1 MTATSVRRLLSA
13 AVSTAVATT
22 ALTTGLTTTGL
33 ATAPA
38 HAAVTPT
45 DDATLTW
52 GLNGY
57 AQKGIFGPWTFSD
70 LTGNVTQLVGSVS
83 GGTQSEYVVDP
94 VPATSM
100 PANTGTQKTPNAV
113 KFTAGA
119 GTADPAT
126 GAADLSWT
134 GSYTV
139 NAYPPQFGAP
149 DEIYSNP
156 ELDIA
161 ADGSGELTMNFALG
175 EGVDM
180 EGNPIPAQDFGRL
193 TLLTFGAG
201 SDAETATGI
210 RLTPAYQ
217 GVEVTVPDGSEQV
230 RNCTPGSGA
239 TGWWGSWPAEFVTTA
254 PASVRPHFY
263 STGCGGM
270 QDNKPPLPVD
280 LNLGVQTE
288 PAVPTVTV
296 SDTDLSPTGQHQVT
310 VEGAGFDPATPLGTR
325 PPLAGQPSGAYVI
338 FGKFA
343 DNWKPSAGAPSSS
356 RVAVTQKWAVPA
368 AQMDTIGGAPA
379 GAVELEPDGTFTATL
394 TVDKAAADAAAATGN
409 YGIFTYAGS
418 GAVHAPYETATPIT
432 FTKAQPTLKAAV
444 ARGTFGTSAKVTATL
459 SGVGASA
466 ATGKVTVK
474 KGATTLGSGTVQSG
488 KATISLSKGLAAGTH
503 PVTLA
508 YSGDAATA
516 TASTTTSV
524 VVARAKPTL
533 TGKLLAKPTPRKTGK
548 VQALLTSPAKVS
560 LRGKVKIVLKNAAGK
575 VLKTATPTLAG
586 SKTTATLPKL
596 KTGRYKIVITY
607 PGDPNHTAA
616 NPRTLSFSVPR

>member
-1 MTATSVRRLLSA
+1 MTATSMRRLLSA

-33 ATAPA
+33 GTAAA

-52 GLNGY
+52 GLSGY

-83 GGTQSEYVVDP
+83 GGTQTEYAVDP
-94 VPATSM
+94 VPVTSM
-100 PANTGTQKTPNAV
+100 PANSGTQKTPNAV

-119 GTADPAT
+119 GTADPET

-201 SDAETATGI
+201 SDAATPDGF
-210 RLTPAYQ
+210 RLTPGYQ

-230 RNCTPGSGA
+230 RNCTPSETA
-239 TGWWGSWPAEFVTTA
+239 TGWWGSWPAEFVTTV

-280 LNLGVQTE
+280 LDLGIE
-288 PAVPTVTV
+288 PVVETPTVTV

-310 VEGAGFDPATPLGTR
+310 IEGSGFDPATPLGTR

-343 DNWKPSAGAPSSS
+343 DTWRPSAGAPSSS

-368 AQMDTIGGAPA
+368 AQMGTIGGPAA

-394 TVDKAAADAAAATGN
+394 TVDKAAADAASATGN
-409 YGIFTYAGS
+409 YGIYTYAGS

-432 FTKAQPTLKAAV
+432 FSKAQPTLKATATK
-444 ARGTFGTSAKVTATL
+444 GTFGTSAKVTATL
-459 SGVGASA
+459 SGAGATT
-466 ATGKVTVK
+466 ATGTVTVK
-474 KGATTLGSGTVQSG
+474 KGTSTLGSGTVTAG
-488 KATISLSKGLAAGTH
+488 KATVTVSRLLAAGTH
-503 PVTLA
+503 TLSVT
-508 YSGDAATA
+508 YGGDAATEAA
-516 TASTTTSV
+516 TSTVRVT
-524 VVARAKPTL
+524 VAKAKPAL
-533 TGKLLAKPTPRKTGK
+533 TGKLLTKPTPTKAGK
-548 VQALLTSPAKVS
+548 LQVQATSPAKVAP
-560 LRGKVKIVLKNAAGK
+560 RGKVRVVLKNAAGK
-575 VLKTATPTLAG
+575 VLKNVTPALSGGRATV
-586 SKTTATLPKL
+586 SLPKL
-596 KTGRYKIVITY
+596 KPGRYRVVLTY
-607 PGDPNHTAA
+607 AGDSNHAA
-616 NPRTLSFSVPR
+616 ASPRTLSFSVTH

>member
-22 ALTTGLTTTGL
+22 ALTTIGLTTT
-33 ATAPA
+33 PA
-38 HAAVTPT
+38 HAAVAPT
-45 DDATLTW
+45 DEATLTW
-52 GLNGY
+52 GLSGY
-57 AQKGIFGPWTFSD
+57 AQKGIFGPWIFSD

-119 GTADPAT
+119 GTADPET

-161 ADGSGELTMNFALG
+161 ADGSGELAMNFALG

-193 TLLTFGAG
+193 ALIAFGAG
-201 SDAETATGI
+201 SDAETTTGF
-210 RLTPAYQ
+210 RLTPGYQ
-217 GVEVTVPDGSEQV
+217 DVQVDVPDGSAQV
-230 RNCTPGSGA
+230 RNCTPSETA

-280 LNLGVQTE
+280 LDLGVQTE
-288 PAVPTVTV
+288 PAAPTVTV

-310 VEGAGFDPATPLGTR
+310 VEGSGFDPAAPLGTR
-325 PPLAGQPSGAYVI
+325 PPLAGQPAGTYVV

-343 DNWKPSAGAPSSS
+343 DTWKPSAGAPSSS
-356 RVAVTQKWAVPA
+356 RVAVSQKWAVPA
-368 AQMDTIGGAPA
+368 AQMDAIGGAPA
-379 GAVELEPDGTFTATL
+379 GAVELKPDGTFTTTL

-432 FTKAQPTLKAAV
+432 FTKAQPTLKAATT
-444 ARGTFGTSAKVTATL
+444 RGTFGTSAKVTATL
-459 SGVGASA
+459 TGSGASV
-466 ATGKVTVK
+466 ATGTVTVK
-474 KGATTLGSGTVQSG
+474 KGTTTLGSGTVKSG
-488 KATISLSKGLAAGTH
+488 KATISLNRLLAAGTH
-503 PVTLA
+503 PVSVA
-508 YSGDAATA
+508 YTGDAGTSSAS
-516 TASTTTSV
+516 ASTRV
-524 VVARAKPTL
+524 VVARAKPAL
-533 TGKLLAKPTPRKTGK
+533 TGKILAKPTPRKIGK
-548 VQALLTSPAKVS
+548 VQALLASPAKVS

-575 VLKTATPTLAG
+575 VLKTATPTLSS
-586 SKTTATLPKL
+586 SKATATLPKL
-596 KTGRYKIVITY
+596 KAGRYRVVITY
-607 PGDPNHTAA
+607 SGDSNHVAA
-616 NPRTLSFSVPR
+616 SPRTLSFSVPR